1 VSAYRFSRKNQTMKR
16 LFNYTLLLFVLLLSL
31 AGNATLSA
39 QQRGGSRKTPAQ
51 AKPAQARPT
60 PNPQPTPAPV
70 AATIA
75 ETPLQPGQR
84 ARFDVNNYRIIA
96 ELNPSQHLLT
106 ASADVTFT
114 PLDNTRSVVFELNGS
129 LKVESVERN
138 GRALTNVVQDQAGLE
153 TIGPFVRIDLGEVVP
168 AGQPQ
173 TLRFRW
179 SGALVTP
186 EGGPLLTK
194 RLAYVGP
201 DMSYLMYAARW
212 FPFHEYAADRATS
225 DITITVPADYAVAGT
240 SDEPAAEVTGAQ
252 FLPPVGDTG
261 TRTAPA
267 RTTAQTAGLRSYH
280 FVTRQPSL
288 VGSFAVG
295 RFITRTLKMGGYE
308 LSFYVQPG
316 SEGFVEPYAQL
327 IGEALQFYTQKYGK
341 PAFGTRL
348 SIVQIDDASLD
359 AYAAPGI
366 EFLSPRF
373 FTPGRQASLDER
385 VLREIAYQWW
395 GLTVGL
401 KSFDD
406 AWLSQGLAEWSS
418 FAFRET
424 KLTGGQLDTA
434 QRDMLERAL
443 MFEQSASVARAP
455 STLDDQSAAY
465 QAVVFYKGAMVF
477 RMLRETIRPAKF
489 DQLLSRFLGE
499 FRGRNASID
508 DFEKLAT
515 AVNGENMRYFFARW
529 VEGTG
534 VPEFTVDYQIIRTR
548 TGKFRARGTIKQ
560 NVENL
565 RMPVELQLRAE
576 GDDADTTVYV
586 ADRSED
592 FDFETKGK
600 PLEVIIDPNNKMLRT
615 SEDLRISIVARRGL
629 ELFRDG
635 QYLEAQR
642 QLEEAL
648 KLDKS
653 NSWVYYNLGL
663 IFLEQRNYQQ
673 ALDNLQA
680 ALDGNQKP
688 SWIAAWAHIKRGN
701 AYDGMGDRARAVHEY
716 RQAVDSGIDFD
727 NAQRAAQDYLK
738 TPYDP
743 KSVTQQAASGVSE

>member
-1 VSAYRFSRKNQTMKR
+1 MKR
-16 LFNYTLLLFVLLLSL
+16 TFNYALLLVALTAVALT
-31 AGNATLSA
+31 GTLSA
-39 QQRGGSRKTPAQ
+39 QDRSRTGRRITIPQEKPSVTPSQ
-51 AKPAQARPT
+51 
-60 PNPQPTPAPV
+60 TPAP
-70 AATIA
+70 ATTIA
-75 ETPLQPGQR
+75 ETPLPPGQR

-96 ELNPSQHLLT
+96 ELNPQQHLLT

-114 PLDNTRSVVFELNGS
+114 PLDNTRTVVFELNGS
-129 LKVESVERN
+129 LKVESIERN
-138 GRALTNVVQDQAGLE
+138 GVALTNFVQDQAGLE
-153 TIGPFVRIDLGEVVP
+153 TIGPFVRVDLGEVVP
-168 AGQPQ
+168 AGQQQ

-186 EGGPLLTK
+186 EGGPLASK

-201 DMSYLMYAARW
+201 ELSYLMYAARW

-225 DITITVPADYAVAGT
+225 DITITVPASYTVAGM
-240 SDEPAAEVTGAQ
+240 SDEPVSETTAAQ
-252 FLPPVGDTG
+252 FLPPTG
-261 TRTAPA
+261 ATNARTAPA
-267 RTTAQTAGLRSYH
+267 RSTAQAAGLHSYH

-288 VGSFAVG
+288 VGNFAVG
-295 RFITRTLKMGGYE
+295 QFATRTLKVNGYD
-308 LSFYVQPG
+308 LAFYVQPG
-316 SEGFVEPYAQL
+316 GEGFIEPYAQL
-327 IGEALQFYTQKYGK
+327 IGEALQFYTQKYGQ

-348 SIVQIDDASLD
+348 VIAEIDDASLD
-359 AYAAPGI
+359 AYAAPGM

-385 VLREIAYQWW
+385 VLREVAYQWW
-395 GLTVGL
+395 GLSVGL

-406 AWLSQGLAEWSS
+406 AWLSQGLSEWSS

-424 KLTGGQLDTA
+424 RLSGAALDTA

-443 MFEQSASVARAP
+443 MFEQSASIARAP

-477 RMLRETIRPAKF
+477 KMLRETLGLGKF
-489 DQLLSRFLGE
+489 DTLMKRYYGE

-534 VPEFTVDYQIIRTR
+534 VPEFTADYQIIRTR
-548 TGKFRARGTIKQ
+548 TGKFRARGTVKE
-560 NVENL
+560 NMENL
-565 RMPVELQLRAE
+565 KMPVELELRSE
-576 GDDADTTVYV
+576 GDDETTTVFV
-586 ADRSED
+586 GDRSED
-592 FDFETKGK
+592 FDFESKGK
-600 PLEVIIDPNNKMLRT
+600 PIEVIIDPNNRVLRT
-615 SEDLRISIVARRGL
+615 SEDLRISVVARRGL

-673 ALDNLQA
+673 ALDNFDA
-680 ALDGNQKP
+680 AIHGNLKP
-688 SWIAAWAHIKRGN
+688 SWIEAWAHIKRGN
-701 AYDGMGDRARAVHEY
+701 AYDAMGDRARAVHEY
-716 RQAVDSGIDFD
+716 HQAVESGIDFD
-727 NAQRAAQDYLK
+727 NAQKAAGDFLK

-743 KSVTQQAASGVSE
+743 KAVTQQAASGVS

>member
-1 VSAYRFSRKNQTMKR
+1 MKR
-16 LFNYTLLLFVLLLSL
+16 LFNYALLAL
-31 AGNATLSA
+31 ALVTTAGQVSA
-39 QQRGGSRKTPAQ
+39 QPAGRGRPQRPAPPQ
-51 AKPAQARPT
+51 AKPKAT
-60 PNPQPTPAPV
+60 PTPAPTPAPAV
-70 AATIA
+70 TIA
-75 ETPLQPGQR
+75 ETPLAPGQR
-84 ARFDVNNYRIIA
+84 ARFDVNHYRVIA
-96 ELNPSQHLLT
+96 ELNPAQHLLT
-106 ASADVTFT
+106 ATGDVTFT
-114 PLDNTRSVVFELNGS
+114 PIDNTRSVVFELNGS
-129 LKVESVERN
+129 LKIESVERN
-138 GRALTNVVQDQAGLE
+138 GKVLTNVVQDQAGLE
-153 TIGPFVRIDLGEVVP
+153 TIGPFVRVDLGEVVP
-168 AGQPQ
+168 AGQQQ

-194 RLAYVGP
+194 RLAYVGA
-201 DMSYLMYAARW
+201 DMSYLLYAARW

-225 DITITVPADYAVAGT
+225 DFTITVPQGYTVAGM
-240 SDEPAAEVTGAQ
+240 SDEPVAELSGAQ
-252 FLPPVGDTG
+252 FLPPAGTAVGG
-261 TRTAPA
+261 TAPA
-267 RTTAQTAGLRSYH
+267 RTAAQSAAGLRSYR

-295 RFITRTLKMGGYE
+295 RFITRTVKMNGYE
-308 LSFYVQPG
+308 LTFHVQPG
-316 SEGFVEPYAQL
+316 GESFIDPYAQL
-327 IGEALQFYTQKYGK
+327 VGEALQFYTQKYGQ

-348 SIVQIDDASLD
+348 SVVQIDDASLD

-366 EFLSPRF
+366 QFLSPRF

-418 FAFRET
+418 FAFRENR
-424 KLTGGQLDTA
+424 LSGGALDTA

-443 MFEQSASVARAP
+443 MFEQAASVARAP

-477 RMLRETIRPAKF
+477 RMLRETIRPGKF
-489 DQLLSRFLGE
+489 DELLKRYVGE

-534 VPEFTVDYQIIRTR
+534 VPEFSVDYQIIRTR
-548 TGKFRARGTIKQ
+548 SGKFRARGTVKQ
-560 NVENL
+560 NVDNL

-576 GDDADTTVYV
+576 GDDANTTIFV

-592 FDFETKGK
+592 FDFEVKGK
-600 PLEVIIDPNNKMLRT
+600 PLEVIIDPNNKLMRS
-615 SEDLRISIVARRGL
+615 SEELRISIVARRGL
-629 ELFRDG
+629 ELFREG

-673 ALDNLQA
+673 ALD
-680 ALDGNQKP
+680 
-688 SWIAAWAHIKRGN
+688 
-701 AYDGMGDRARAVHEY
+701 
-716 RQAVDSGIDFD
+716 
-727 NAQRAAQDYLK
+727 
-738 TPYDP
+738 
-743 KSVTQQAASGVSE
+743 